1 MDSTEVRLRSPQ
13 KNESLGWESA
23 RPIPISLHTPDYAT
37 KYQVTIPRAARGNST
52 QVQAR
57 HPQDPSQETLARPSP
72 AQPFPPAFSPPRPP
86 PPPALGFK
94 SQRLR
99 SAVGRRGLRAQK
111 ACPRA
116 VRERSP
122 APGPPSLPLSFPLSA
137 RPP

>member
-57 HPQDPSQETLARPSP
+57 HGLDPA
-72 AQPFPPAFSPPRPP
+72 A
-86 PPPALGFK
+86 
-94 SQRLR
+94 
-99 SAVGRRGLRAQK
+99 
-111 ACPRA
+111 
-116 VRERSP
+116 
-122 APGPPSLPLSFPLSA
+122 PPSCVPLY
-137 RPP
+137 PPWGEES